1 MEFLALSLQS
11 LSNPTDILL
20 IATSFIGS
28 LISAA
33 LGIGG
38 GTLMLAVIA
47 QTLPVA
53 AIIPVHG
60 VVQFGSNLGRALLL
74 IKHVQWTFFFAFTAG
89 ALIGAL
95 IGGQLVVSLPAQIL
109 KPALGAFILYSVWGS
124 KLKPDQMSLKA
135 LGFGGT
141 ITTFLTMF
149 VGATGPFVLSLIR
162 TFGLPPAETVSTNSA
177 CILMQHTLKIVV
189 FGLLGFNF
197 YPYASLIAAM
207 LAAGFAGTYLGKMVL
222 VRTAPERFD
231 AVLKLILSALA
242 LRLLWPF

>member
-60 VVQFGSNLGRALLL
+60 VVQFGSNLD
-74 IKHVQWTFFFAFTAG
+74 K
-89 ALIGAL
+89 
-95 IGGQLVVSLPAQIL
+95 
-109 KPALGAFILYSVWGS
+109 
-124 KLKPDQMSLKA
+124 
-135 LGFGGT
+135 
-141 ITTFLTMF
+141 
-149 VGATGPFVLSLIR
+149 
-162 TFGLPPAETVSTNSA
+162 
-177 CILMQHTLKIVV
+177 
-189 FGLLGFNF
+189 
-197 YPYASLIAAM
+197 
-207 LAAGFAGTYLGKMVL
+207 
-222 VRTAPERFD
+222 
-231 AVLKLILSALA
+231 
-242 LRLLWPF
+242 